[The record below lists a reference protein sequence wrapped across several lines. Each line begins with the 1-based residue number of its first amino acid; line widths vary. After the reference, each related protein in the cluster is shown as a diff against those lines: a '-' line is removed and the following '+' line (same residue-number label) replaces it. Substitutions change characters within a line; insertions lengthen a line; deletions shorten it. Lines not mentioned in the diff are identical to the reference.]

1 MGNLQD
7 LKYYQNYH
15 KHTSLSHRY
24 NKDSPLIPMDY
35 FNYIDKN
42 FGDYPQIYS
51 TVEHGWQGNYF
62 KIYDDLEHFNK
73 DKKNPIK
80 FIFGTESYWV
90 KDRFSSD
97 SSNCHI
103 CLLAI
108 NDNGRKKLNRAIY
121 ESYKSGYYYKNRM
134 DLDILLSLPKD
145 DIFVTSA
152 CIAFWKGYTN
162 WHEELP
168 FGDKCD
174 KPSNDFSEIDDIVL
188 KLNNHFTN
196 FYLEVQA
203 NLTDTQ
209 KEINSHILELHNKYN
224 IPIIAGTD
232 SHVLIESQMED
243 REDLLKSNK
252 IHYEDED
259 GWFMDYPT
267 LETFIKR
274 FQEQGILNDDEI
286 YDAINNT
293 NKTLE
298 FEDIILD
305 RSLKVPILKE
315 LRNKTQEER
324 NQVLKNILI
333 KEWNEQ
339 KNDINIDK
347 YDEYIKGMNYELKEI
362 YDCNMADYFIDTYE
376 IMKRGIS
383 EYGGILTPS
392 GRGSGVSEYLNKLL
406 RFTKVDRINS
416 PVIMYPERFLTSTR
430 VNESKSPPDIDH
442 NVSDREPFIQAQRD
456 LIGEEGTFDLIAL
469 GTLHYKSAFKM
480 YSRAYNLDPK
490 LANEVTKQIDKYEQA
505 MKHAEDD
512 EKDLIDI
519 YDYVDKDKYEY
530 LIDGCQPYMGIVDNL
545 KAHPCGCCCYSGD
558 AIEDIGVIMVKSKSQ
573 GDDAKETFVAVIES
587 GTIDSF
593 GILKQDY
600 LVVDSIG
607 LTYDVY
613 KEVGIEPFTVN
624 QLLEKIATDKKT
636 WKIYSDGY
644 TMCVNQ
650 CEQLKSTQK
659 VMRYKPKNISEL
671 TQFVAGIRPS
681 FQSMYKTFESRL
693 HFDYGIK
700 AFDSLIQDEYC
711 NSSFI
716 LYQEH
721 LMKVLGFAG
730 FPMSETY
737 TIIKAISKKKHYVIN
752 NAKEK
757 FIPNFAQAILDTK
770 ETTNENEAL
779 EMSKK
784 VWQVVED
791 SASYGFN
798 SAHAYC
804 MAVDSVTIA
813 YLKAHYPLE
822 FYKVTLQRYTNKG
835 NKDKVSLL
843 KKEMLNRGFK
853 LKPIKFGDDNRTF
866 SIDKK
871 NSCINQTMQSVKNM
885 QKVVP
890 QIMYDNKDKK
900 FDSVFDL
907 FDFMCNCGANKT
919 SIDILIKLDYFSNYA
934 EINQLL
940 YGLNVY
946 KTYIGS
952 KVLTKS
958 KLSEFELK
966 CLENCYNKETEK
978 QIREIDN
985 LKFIFNLIKNAKI
998 PKTTDLDYLHYELQ
1012 LLGYT
1017 NVIIQDNDCYGVESI
1032 EINQYGTPFITLYE
1046 ISSGQSQQYKCDKK
1060 YFNSYPCEQGDILN
1074 VAFREKTK
1082 KQFIGTDE
1090 NGKNIYE
1097 DTNETEQ
1104 VIKLYSIK

>member
-152 CIAFWKGYTN
+152 CIAFWKGYIN